1 MDMLTTD
8 ISSLGYKAVKEK
20 VDKIDVNEVHNSEDL
35 IKIIDILKADKRKN
49 INSLGNKLQRAK
61 DKIESEIKRVREM
74 YNLAGP
80 IVSCAVVLDLNVLD
94 DELILWINDS
104 KKINEKKREELA
116 EIIKEKA
123 VAYYIASR
131 DSKEIDTRGI
141 GVCNNEVFLEACN
154 SLKVKPDLVLSDGYT
169 VKGIQIP
176 NKAVIKGDTKSACIA
191 AASIVAKVYRDSL
204 MKEYSKKYPHYAFEE
219 NAGYGTSKHIAG
231 LKEYGPTE
239 IHRMSF
245 LNNILSY

>member
-74 YNLAGP
+74 YNFDKSFGDFQVVAGVDEVGRGPLAGP

-131 DSKEIDTRGI
+131 DSKEGSVHYRM
-141 GVCNNEVFLEACN
+141 
-154 SLKVKPDLVLSDGYT
+154 KP
-169 VKGIQIP
+169 
-176 NKAVIKGDTKSACIA
+176 CFF
-191 AASIVAKVYRDSL
+191 R
-204 MKEYSKKYPHYAFEE
+204 
-219 NAGYGTSKHIAG
+219 
-231 LKEYGPTE
+231 
-239 IHRMSF
+239 
-245 LNNILSY
+245 